1 MWTTENTYHTYL
13 HILQKAAKGH
23 LVGGGVGTPY
33 ILPPDPP
40 LQLLNI
46 LNFK

>member
-1 MWTTENTYHTYL
+1 MWTTENTYTYL
-13 HILQKAAKGH
+13 HILQKAAKSH

-33 ILPPDPP
+33 ILPPDPL